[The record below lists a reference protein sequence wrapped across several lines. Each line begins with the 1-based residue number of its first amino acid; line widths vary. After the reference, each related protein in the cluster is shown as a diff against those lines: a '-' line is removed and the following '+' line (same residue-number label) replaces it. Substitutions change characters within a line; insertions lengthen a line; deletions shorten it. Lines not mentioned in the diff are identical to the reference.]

1 MSRNLF
7 PSFFFFSFATLCALQ
22 LQILPLLDAAAVQ
35 PEVQPARRTMPCTK
49 KKKAFRVLAPRRSLT
64 GPSASH
70 PIHQSR
76 CSIPPPPHL
85 CFLAAVTHPGL
96 ALPRQPPPSSL
107 PPSPLWTDR
116 VAHRGEQPVVKSRV
130 LVKKRRGLRC
140 KEYLPGEEGNQR
152 HAAFK

>member
-7 PSFFFFSFATLCALQ
+7 LSFFFFSFATLCALQ
-22 LQILPLLDAAAVQ
+22 LQILLRPDAAAVQ
-35 PEVQPARRTMPCTK
+35 PEVQPARRTVPCTK
-49 KKKAFRVLAPRRSLT
+49 KTKKTFRVLAPRRSLT

-96 ALPRQPPPSSL
+96 ALPRQPPPASL
-107 PPSPLWTDR
+107 PPSPPLDR
-116 VAHRGEQPVVKSRV
+116 PGGSSWRTAGCEKSSPRQ
-130 LVKKRRGLRC
+130 KALRT
-140 KEYLPGEEGNQR
+140 QV
-152 HAAFK
+152 